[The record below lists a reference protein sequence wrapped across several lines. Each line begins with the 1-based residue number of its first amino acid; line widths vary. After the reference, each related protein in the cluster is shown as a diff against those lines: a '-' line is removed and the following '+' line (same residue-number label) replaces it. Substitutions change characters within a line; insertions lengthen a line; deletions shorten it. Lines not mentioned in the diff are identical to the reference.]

1 MTNSSIRVSV
11 IIPAYNCKDR
21 ICAVLTSLIDQD
33 FPASDYEIILVN
45 DGSTDGWET
54 LPLPAFNNLVIYNK
68 VNQGAGL
75 ARMYGVEKAKGD
87 VVIFHDADDIAYR
100 HKISTLYNA
109 LTNSEC
115 IAAFADVNFT
125 DDTQR
130 THGDNTLNTD
140 IYATP
145 LAHFCRSPYPLAL
158 AMNLATYKSHALT
171 SFKGIEIFK
180 AANDYHFQFQL
191 SMKGPWVHA
200 QTQTVEYF
208 INEQGISSTNGPLKQ
223 VSYSLI
229 SLLTLMGSINAD
241 SKQCGDI
248 KDRIANEGPNAMVTF
263 LLEKEFKHFASAS
276 FATLKHTRLLL
287 LPKHIWWAINRRFQK

>member
-1 MTNSSIRVSV
+1 MTNSPIRVSV
-11 IIPAYNCKDR
+11 IIPAYNCKGR
-21 ICAVLTSLIDQD
+21 ICAVLTSLINQD

-75 ARMYGVEKAKGD
+75 ARMYGVKKAKGD

-109 LTNSEC
+109 LTNSKC

-125 DDTQR
+125 EGAQR
-130 THGDNTLNTD
+130 TNADTTSSTRIH
-140 IYATP
+140 ATP
-145 LAHFCRSPYPLAL
+145 IAHFCNSPYPLAL
-158 AMNLATYKSHALT
+158 AMNLATYKSHALM

-191 SMKGPWVHA
+191 SMIGPWIHA

-208 INEQGISSTNGPLKQ
+208 INQQGISSTNGPLKQ

-241 SKQCGDI
+241 AKQSRDI
-248 KDRIANEGPNAMVTF
+248 KGRIANEGPNAMVTF
-263 LLEKEFKHFASAS
+263 LLEKEFKHFVSAL

-287 LPKHIWWAINRRFQK
+287 LPKRIWWAIDRRFQK